1 MKKITIFSLALV
13 LLAMTGACREE
24 YLQTEPTETISNPN
38 AQFKLNGLYNLM
50 VNTGT
55 GGTDL
60 DHDDFGQKGYD
71 IYMDLL
77 SSDMV
82 LGGTTYGWYSN
93 IANYSDPVDY
103 TRNTNYKPWRYY
115 YRLIYAAND
124 VISGLGGNEANAE
137 DKAAMGQAKTI
148 RAHAYY
154 NLMQL
159 YTPKYDPSALSI
171 PVYTVGSAEGGTKV
185 PQSEVYDLMIN
196 DLTESVTLLEG
207 YARPNKGVIN
217 QNVARGILAYVYA
230 AKGDYPKVVETAGT
244 LVNTGGVPVTTKAQ
258 ATGGFNDLN
267 TSSWMW
273 GFDLTLDNDLDL
285 VSWWGQ
291 VDIFSYSYA
300 WAGDPKAI
308 DENLYNGAR
317 ADDIRKTQFVS
328 IVEFNPKTSILL
340 DENGAPVI
348 VNGEKVLSITKF
360 PKGYTIESAFF
371 DPETNPND
379 HYQVSAGDIT
389 FSAVP
394 ANKFFDPGKVIGGQR
409 VIQTDYLYM
418 RIDEFHLLYAEAL
431 AKTGQVPLA
440 KTVYKNFLTNRLD
453 DTSYV
458 DGLSDAQLKA
468 DIYNNTRLEFWGE
481 GKAYAALKR
490 NQATVTRG
498 ANHLF
503 FVGQSF
509 NYDDNRLYL
518 KIPQQEV
525 VANPN
530 L

>member
-124 VISGLGGNEANAE
+124 VISGLGGNEAVLGNAE

-291 VDIFSYSYA
+291 VDIFTYSYA
-300 WAGDPKAI
+300 WAGDPKAM
-308 DENLYNGAR
+308 DETLYNSMR
-317 ADDIRKTQFVS
+317 SDDVRKTQFEGIYQGVKYLPTRK
-328 IVEFNPKTSILL
+328 FYDPKR
-340 DENGAPVI
+340 V
-348 VNGEKVLSITKF
+348 V
-360 PKGYTIESAFF
+360 
-371 DPETNPND
+371 
-379 HYQVSAGDIT
+379 
-389 FSAVP
+389 
-394 ANKFFDPGKVIGGQR
+394 GGQR
-409 VIQTDYLYM
+409 VIETDYLYM
-418 RIDEFHLLYAEAL
+418 RSDEFHLLYAEAL

-481 GKAYAALKR
+481 GKSYAALKR